1 MEGSFDLGWMIGK
14 VFQTPPHW
22 CRRVRFSP
30 RYHSPPM
37 ATPCQKKQ
45 WKRRKSLALK
55 IRVSAFESMKEEE
68 SVHRP
73 SSIIESEVSPPLLVA
88 WTSRML
94 IGQWM
99 ITNSA

>member
-14 VFQTPPHW
+14 VFQTPTGAAVSASPLDTIPH
-22 CRRVRFSP
+22 R
-30 RYHSPPM
+30 
-37 ATPCQKKQ
+37 

-73 SSIIESEVSPPLLVA
+73 LSIIESEVSPPLLVA
-88 WTSRML
+88 WASRML